1 MEAYRPI
8 PLYGA
13 GAEKEQATHKG
24 NECVMSGGRHFS
36 GCSRSDGAARAVRA
50 AACRRGCMG
59 AGIIGLWQSRARK
72 KNPFDR
78 AAKILLEGKD
88 KSSAE
93 QAASVSFSEEGMT
106 VPAGGGKAEFVPYRE
121 FECAVETADSFL
133 FVLWRP
139 CPAVA
144 ENGLKSGMYR
154 RFLQSD
160 LGKSET
166 VSLDCVKGRRQGKP
180 MRLPSERK
188 NAPASFKMR

>member
-36 GCSRSDGAARAVRA
+36 GCSRSDGAARAVQDTTGELYAMLLVGA
-50 AACRRGCMG
+50 AAMG

-133 FVLWRP
+133 FVFGGRVL
-139 CPAVA
+139 
-144 ENGLKSGMYR
+144 L
-154 RFLQSD
+154 LQTD